1 MAAAYARAFD
11 PSFAKDHVNAAFVDG
26 MSAIAPL
33 NALGMLVSLKQQ
45 VPQYVSAAANAPTF
59 NKGSVADYS
68 KAILDWWRTNGTS
81 FPAWALA
88 ARVVF
93 AISPNSASCER
104 VFALLKNLFGDEA
117 MSALADYL
125 QAGLMLNYNKR
136 QVG

>member
-1 MAAAYARAFD
+1 
-11 PSFAKDHVNAAFVDG
+11 
-26 MSAIAPL
+26 
-33 NALGMLVSLKQQ
+33 MLVSLKQQ

-68 KAILDWWRTNGTS
+68 KTILDWWRTNGTS

-88 ARVVF
+88 ARIVF
-93 AISPNSASCER
+93 AVSPNSASCER

-117 MSALADYL
+117 MRALADYL